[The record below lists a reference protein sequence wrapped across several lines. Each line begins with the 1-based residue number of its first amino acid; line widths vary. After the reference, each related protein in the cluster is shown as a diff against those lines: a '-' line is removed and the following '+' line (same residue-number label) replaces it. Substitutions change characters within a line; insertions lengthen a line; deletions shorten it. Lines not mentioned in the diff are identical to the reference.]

1 MVRMRGFSGIVQD
14 IGGPT
19 ANMYGASC
27 VSWNGTGTCVDRNC
41 TTCNNLATAHGDQVD
56 LLRQLRGIPGVKRV
70 FISSG
75 IRYDLFDKDDCGYLE
90 EIVTFHTSGHLKV
103 APEHIVSHITDLMN
117 KPGKESFEHFCR
129 KFEALREV
137 SGKEQYILPYFMS
150 GHPGCTMEDMV
161 SLALYLR
168 DHSLYTEQVQ
178 DFTPTPMSI
187 STCMYYTGLD
197 PFTMK
202 PVYVP
207 KGREKQLQRA
217 MLHYRDPEKQELVRE
232 GLAISGRTDLI
243 GPGKTCLVGAAHGR
257 MPGKRGQQGYL
268 VFPSKTI
275 RSVGPDTAK
284 GLTDVK
290 KKRE

>member
-1 MVRMRGFSGIVQD
+1 V
-14 IGGPT
+14 
-19 ANMYGASC
+19 N
-27 VSWNGTGTCVDRNC
+27 
-41 TTCNNLATAHGDQVD
+41 

-90 EIVTFHTSGHLKV
+90 EVVTFHTSGHLKV
-103 APEHIVSHITDLMN
+103 APEHIVGHVTDLMN

-129 KFEALREV
+129 KFESLRGV

-150 GHPGCTMEDMV
+150 GHPGCRMEDMV
-161 SLALYLR
+161 SLAVYLR

-197 PFTMK
+197 PLTMK

-217 MLHYRDPEKQELVRE
+217 MLHYRDPEKQALVRE
-232 GLAISGRTDLI
+232 GLTMSGRTDLI
-243 GPGKTCLVGAAHGR
+243 GPGK
-257 MPGKRGQQGYL
+257 KYL
-268 VFPSKTI
+268 VAAASRVPPVKTGLQG
-275 RSVGPDTAK
+275 SPTVLSGTKCHNSPGTVK
-284 GLTDVK
+284 GSAIGM
-290 KKRE
+290 KKRK